1 MKAFRR
7 LSCLLMLMAMPLV
20 TSAAPQAKP
29 GGAIKV
35 YPIAAGTAA
44 TVTPAT
50 ELQRANQP
58 LLVGVAVAPPFVI
71 EDHGHYRGLAIAL
84 WEAVAADRGW
94 KYEYRPYA
102 HDALL
107 DAVRDSKVDV
117 GLGAIATTAA
127 DEQHMDFSHPILSA
141 GLGVAVR
148 GGSTAGWLAVAQALA
163 SPVFLT
169 VVAALVLLLLVAGV
183 LLWLLEYRRRPEP
196 SGADR
201 SLFSGFWW
209 ATAALTSVG
218 GGDHAP
224 RSLGGRIVG
233 LVCMLAALAIAASLT
248 ATITSALTVGQLGDR
263 IHHATDLADMSVAS
277 VPAGTGA
284 AWLQHQRLDYRQAH
298 DVDAALADLA
308 AGRVDAVVES
318 QPLLHWD
325 IRQHYRGRLKVLPL
339 LLQRQDYAF
348 ALPAGSRLR
357 EPINVAL
364 LKRISAADWPQQLDR
379 AFGGSAP

>member
-7 LSCLLMLMAMPLV
+7 LPCLLMLMAMPLV
-20 TSAAPQAKP
+20 ASAAPQAKP

-35 YPIAAGTAA
+35 YPIAARTAA

-117 GLGAIATTAA
+117 ALGAIATTAA
-127 DEQHMDFSHPILSA
+127 GEQHMDFSHPILSA

-196 SGADR
+196 SGDNR
-201 SLFSGFWW
+201 SLFSGIWW
-209 ATAALTSVG
+209 VTAAMTSVG
-218 GGDHAP
+218 SDNAP
-224 RSLGGRIVG
+224 RTLGGRIVG
-233 LVCMLAALAIAASLT
+233 LVCMLAALAIAACLT

-263 IHHATDLADMSVAS
+263 VRHATDLADMSVAS

-284 AWLQHQRLDYRQAH
+284 PWLHAHRIAYRQAR
-298 DVDAALADLA
+298 DADAALADLA
-308 AGRVDAVVES
+308 AGRVDAVVEN
-318 QPLLHWD
+318 QPLLRWD
-325 IRQHYRGRLKVLPL
+325 IRQRYRGRLKVLPL

-357 EPINVAL
+357 EPIDVSL
-364 LKRISAADWPQQLDR
+364 LGQLSAPDSPQRVER

>member
-7 LSCLLMLMAMPLV
+7 LPCLLMLMAMPLV
-20 TSAAPQAKP
+20 ASAAPQAKP

-35 YPIAAGTAA
+35 YPIAARTAA

-117 GLGAIATTAA
+117 ALGAIATTAA
-127 DEQHMDFSHPILSA
+127 GEQHMDFSHPILSA

-196 SGADR
+196 SGDNR
-201 SLFSGFWW
+201 SLFSGIWW
-209 ATAALTSVG
+209 VMAAMTSAG

-224 RSLGGRIVG
+224 RTLGGRIVG
-233 LVCMLAALAIAASLT
+233 LVCMLAALAIAACLT

-263 IHHATDLADMSVAS
+263 VRHATDLADMSVAS
-277 VPAGTGA
+277 VPAGAGA
-284 AWLQHQRLDYRQAH
+284 AWLQRQRLDYRQAR
-298 DVDAALADLA
+298 DADAALADLA
-308 AGRVDAVVES
+308 AGRVDAVVEN
-318 QPLLHWD
+318 QPLLRWD
-325 IRQHYRGRLKVLPL
+325 IRQRYRGRLKVLPL

-364 LKRISAADWPQQLDR
+364 LGQINAPDWPQRVER

>member
-7 LSCLLMLMAMPLV
+7 LPCLLMLMAMPLV
-20 TSAAPQAKP
+20 ASAAPQAKP

-35 YPIAAGTAA
+35 YPIAARTAA

-102 HDALL
+102 HDTLL

-117 GLGAIATTAA
+117 ALGAIATTAA
-127 DEQHMDFSHPILSA
+127 GEQHMDFSHPILSA

-163 SPVFLT
+163 SPVFLA

-196 SGADR
+196 SGDNR
-201 SLFSGFWW
+201 SLFSGIWW
-209 ATAALTSVG
+209 VTAAMTSVG
-218 GGDHAP
+218 SDNAP
-224 RSLGGRIVG
+224 RTLGGRIVG
-233 LVCMLAALAIAASLT
+233 LVCMLAALAIAACLT

-263 IHHATDLADMSVAS
+263 VRHATDLADMSVAS

-284 AWLQHQRLDYRQAH
+284 AWLQRQRLDYRQAR
-298 DVDAALADLA
+298 DADAALADLA
-308 AGRVDAVVES
+308 AGRVDAVVEN
-318 QPLLHWD
+318 QPLLRWD
-325 IRQHYRGRLKVLPL
+325 IRQRYRGRLKVLPL

-357 EPINVAL
+357 KPIDVSL
-364 LKRISAADWPQQLDR
+364 LGQISAPDWPQRVER

>member
-7 LSCLLMLMAMPLV
+7 LPCLLMLMAMPLV
-20 TSAAPQAKP
+20 ASAAPQAKP

-35 YPIAAGTAA
+35 YPIAARTAA

-117 GLGAIATTAA
+117 ALGAIATTAA
-127 DEQHMDFSHPILSA
+127 GEQHMDFSHPILSA

-169 VVAALVLLLLVAGV
+169 VVAALVLLLLVAGA

-196 SGADR
+196 SGDNR
-201 SLFSGFWW
+201 SIFSGIWW
-209 ATAALTSVG
+209 VTAAMTSVG
-218 GGDHAP
+218 SDNAP
-224 RSLGGRIVG
+224 RTLGGRIVG
-233 LVCMLAALAIAASLT
+233 LVCMLAALAIAACLT

-263 IHHATDLADMSVAS
+263 VRHATDLADMSVAS

-284 AWLQHQRLDYRQAH
+284 AWLQRQRLDYRQAR
-298 DVDAALADLA
+298 DADAALADLA
-308 AGRVDAVVES
+308 AGRVDAVVEN
-318 QPLLHWD
+318 QPLLRWD
-325 IRQHYRGRLKVLPL
+325 IRQRYRGRLKVLPL

-357 EPINVAL
+357 EPIDVSL
-364 LKRISAADWPQQLDR
+364 LGQISAPDWPQRVER

>member
-7 LSCLLMLMAMPLV
+7 LPCLLMLMAMPLV
-20 TSAAPQAKP
+20 ASAAPQAKP

-35 YPIAAGTAA
+35 YPIAARTAA

-50 ELQRANQP
+50 EQQRANQP
-58 LLVGVAVAPPFVI
+58 LLVGVAVAPPFVV

-117 GLGAIATTAA
+117 ALGGIATTAA
-127 DEQHMDFSHPILSA
+127 GEQHMDFSHPILSA

-163 SPVFLT
+163 SPVFLA

-196 SGADR
+196 SGDNR
-201 SLFSGFWW
+201 SLFSGIWW
-209 ATAALTSVG
+209 VTAAMTSVG
-218 GGDHAP
+218 SDNAP
-224 RSLGGRIVG
+224 RTLGGRIVG
-233 LVCMLAALAIAASLT
+233 LVCMLAALAIAACLT

-263 IHHATDLADMSVAS
+263 VRHATDLADMSVAS

-284 AWLQHQRLDYRQAH
+284 AWLQRQRLDYRQAR
-298 DVDAALADLA
+298 DADAALADLA
-308 AGRVDAVVES
+308 AGRVDAVVEN
-318 QPLLHWD
+318 QPLLRWD
-325 IRQHYRGRLKVLPL
+325 IRQRYRGRLKVLPL

-357 EPINVAL
+357 EPIDVSL
-364 LKRISAADWPQQLDR
+364 LGQISAPDWPQRVER

>member
-7 LSCLLMLMAMPLV
+7 LPCLLMLMAMPLV
-20 TSAAPQAKP
+20 ASAAPQAKP

-35 YPIAAGTAA
+35 YPIAARTAA

-102 HDALL
+102 HDTLL

-117 GLGAIATTAA
+117 ALGAIAATAA
-127 DEQHMDFSHPILSA
+127 GEQHMDFSHPILGA

-163 SPVFLT
+163 SPVFLA

-196 SGADR
+196 SGDNR
-201 SLFSGFWW
+201 SLFSGIWW
-209 ATAALTSVG
+209 VTAAMTSVG
-218 GGDHAP
+218 SDNAP
-224 RSLGGRIVG
+224 RTLGGRIVG
-233 LVCMLAALAIAASLT
+233 LVCMLAALAIAACLT

-263 IHHATDLADMSVAS
+263 VRHATDLADMSVAS
-277 VPAGTGA
+277 VPAGAGA
-284 AWLQHQRLDYRQAH
+284 AWLQRQRLDYRQAR
-298 DVDAALADLA
+298 DADAALADLA
-308 AGRVDAVVES
+308 AGRVDAVVEN
-318 QPLLHWD
+318 QPLLRWD
-325 IRQHYRGRLKVLPL
+325 IRQRYRGRLKVLPL

-357 EPINVAL
+357 KPIDVSL
-364 LKRISAADWPQQLDR
+364 LGQISAPDWPQRVER

>member
-7 LSCLLMLMAMPLV
+7 LSCLLLLATMSAA
-20 TSAAPQAKP
+20 SAAPQAKP

-35 YPIAAGTAA
+35 YTIAARTAA

-58 LLVGVAVAPPFVI
+58 LLVGLAVAPPFVI

-102 HDALL
+102 HDTLL

-117 GLGAIATTAA
+117 ALGAIATTAA
-127 DEQHMDFSHPILSA
+127 GEQHMDFSHPILSA

-196 SGADR
+196 SGDNR
-201 SLFSGFWW
+201 SLFSGIWW
-209 ATAALTSVG
+209 VTAAMTSVG
-218 GGDHAP
+218 SDNAP
-224 RSLGGRIVG
+224 RTLGGRIVG
-233 LVCMLAALAIAASLT
+233 LVCMLAALAIAACLT

-263 IHHATDLADMSVAS
+263 VRHATDLADMSVAS
-277 VPAGTGA
+277 VPAGAGA
-284 AWLQHQRLDYRQAH
+284 AWLQRQRLDYRQAR
-298 DVDAALADLA
+298 DADAALADLA
-308 AGRVDAVVES
+308 AGRVDAVVEN
-318 QPLLHWD
+318 QPLLRWD
-325 IRQHYRGRLKVLPL
+325 IRQRYRGRLKVLPL

-357 EPINVAL
+357 EPIDVSL
-364 LKRISAADWPQQLDR
+364 LGQISAPDWPQRVER